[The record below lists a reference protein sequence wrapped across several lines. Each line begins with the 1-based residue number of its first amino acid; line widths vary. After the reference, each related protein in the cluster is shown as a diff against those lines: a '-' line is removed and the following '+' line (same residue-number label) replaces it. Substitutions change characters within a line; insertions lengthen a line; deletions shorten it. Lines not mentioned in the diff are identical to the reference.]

1 MAGGSTAKGSST
13 RARILTEARRALI
26 VEGLDGL
33 VMREVAAACGIK
45 LGNLQYYFP
54 TREALLT
61 EVIRSE
67 ARLDVDVIRAR
78 SEALEPAVAL
88 RALVAELNR
97 RWRGDGAVVFA
108 TLTTLA
114 LHRPEFRTLRNEIYG
129 DFYAVLEP
137 VLAAID
143 PDARRPEIALRAR
156 LITALID
163 GSPLQVDVGS
173 APRFLK
179 RLQDVAARIAGAVGE
194 GRE

>member
-13 RARILTEARRALI
+13 RARILTEARSALI
-26 VEGLDGL
+26 LGGLDGL
-33 VMREVAAACGIK
+33 VLREVAAACGIK

-54 TREALLT
+54 TREALLM

-67 ARLDVDVIRAR
+67 ARLDVDVIKAR
-78 SEALEPAVAL
+78 GEALEPAAAL
-88 RALVAELNR
+88 RALVTELNS
-97 RWRGDGAVVFA
+97 RWRGDGAAVFA
-108 TLTTLA
+108 TLTALA

-137 VLAAID
+137 VIAAID
-143 PDARRPEIALRAR
+143 PGAGRQEVALRAR
-156 LITALID
+156 LVTALID

-179 RLQDVAARIAGAVGE
+179 RLQGVAARIAGAVEQGSA
-194 GRE
+194 